1 MKWLKDDAYNAM
13 KQAADNWNKLLNQV
27 LGDAPEMKVEEV
39 TVEVLLEA
47 FEKGSADAG
56 LQEQLATAQNELK
69 QKNQQVEQLQ
79 SDLAELKGTPVTKQ
93 SEARLI
99 MNREPEQRTSK
110 TLRKSTTEIRL
121 LSWLKRRKQDFLHIS
136 NRHGKTRIVRY

>member
-93 SEARLI
+93 SEAKVNNEPGAGAEDIKDFAEKHDGDTLAI
-99 MNREPEQRTSK
+99 MAKAQ
-110 TLRKSTTEIRL
+110 EIGFFTH
-121 LSWLKRRKQDFLHIS
+121 K
-136 NRHGKTRIVRY
+136 

>member
-56 LQEQLATAQNELK
+56 L
-69 QKNQQVEQLQ
+69 
-79 SDLAELKGTPVTKQ
+79 
-93 SEARLI
+93 
-99 MNREPEQRTSK
+99 
-110 TLRKSTTEIRL
+110 
-121 LSWLKRRKQDFLHIS
+121 
-136 NRHGKTRIVRY
+136 

>member
-39 TVEVLLEA
+39 TVEVLFEA

-93 SEARLI
+93 SEAKVNNEPGAGAEDIKDFAEKHDGDTLAI
-99 MNREPEQRTSK
+99 MAKAQETGFFTHK
-110 TLRKSTTEIRL
+110 
-121 LSWLKRRKQDFLHIS
+121 
-136 NRHGKTRIVRY
+136 

>member
-47 FEKGSADAG
+47 FEKGSAEAG
-56 LQEQLATAQNELK
+56 LQEQLTTAQNELK
-69 QKNQQVEQLQ
+69 LKKQQVEQLQ

-93 SEARLI
+93 SEAKIDNEPGAGAEDIKDFAEKHNGETLAI
-99 MNREPEQRTSK
+99 MAKAQETGFFTHK
-110 TLRKSTTEIRL
+110 
-121 LSWLKRRKQDFLHIS
+121 
-136 NRHGKTRIVRY
+136 

>member
-47 FEKGSADAG
+47 FEKGSAEAG
-56 LQEQLATAQNELK
+56 LQEQLTTAQNELK
-69 QKNQQVEQLQ
+69 LKNQQVEQLQ
-79 SDLAELKGTPVTKQ
+79 SDLAEPKGTPVTKQ
-93 SEARLI
+93 SEAKVDNELGAGAEDIKDFAEKHDGETLAI
-99 MNREPEQRTSK
+99 MAKAQETGFFTHK
-110 TLRKSTTEIRL
+110 
-121 LSWLKRRKQDFLHIS
+121 
-136 NRHGKTRIVRY
+136 

>member
-27 LGDAPEMKVEEV
+27 LGDDPEMKVEEV

-93 SEARLI
+93 SEAKVNNEPGAGAEDIKDFAEKHDGDTLAI
-99 MNREPEQRTSK
+99 MAKAQETGFFTHK
-110 TLRKSTTEIRL
+110 
-121 LSWLKRRKQDFLHIS
+121 
-136 NRHGKTRIVRY
+136 

>member
-56 LQEQLATAQNELK
+56 LQEQLVTAQNELK

-93 SEARLI
+93 SEAKVHNEPGAGAEDIKDFAEKHDGDTLAI
-99 MNREPEQRTSK
+99 MAKAQETGFFTHK
-110 TLRKSTTEIRL
+110 
-121 LSWLKRRKQDFLHIS
+121 
-136 NRHGKTRIVRY
+136 

>member
-47 FEKGSADAG
+47 FEKGSAEAG
-56 LQEQLATAQNELK
+56 LQEQLTTAQNELK
-69 QKNQQVEQLQ
+69 LKNQQVEQLQ

-93 SEARLI
+93 SEAKVDNELGAGAEDIKDFAEKHDGETLAI
-99 MNREPEQRTSK
+99 MAKAQETGFFTHK
-110 TLRKSTTEIRL
+110 
-121 LSWLKRRKQDFLHIS
+121 
-136 NRHGKTRIVRY
+136 

>member
-93 SEARLI
+93 SEAKVNNEPGAGAEDIKDCAEKHDGDTLAI
-99 MNREPEQRTSK
+99 MAKAQETGFFTHK
-110 TLRKSTTEIRL
+110 
-121 LSWLKRRKQDFLHIS
+121 
-136 NRHGKTRIVRY
+136 

>member
-1 MKWLKDDAYNAM
+1 MKWLKEDAYNAM

-39 TVEVLLEA
+39 TVEVLLDA

-56 LQEQLATAQNELK
+56 LQEQLTTAQNELK
-69 QKNQQVEQLQ
+69 LKKQQVEQLQ

-93 SEARLI
+93 SEAKIDNEPGAGAEDIKDFAEKHNGETLAI
-99 MNREPEQRTSK
+99 MAKAQETGFFTHK
-110 TLRKSTTEIRL
+110 
-121 LSWLKRRKQDFLHIS
+121 
-136 NRHGKTRIVRY
+136 

>member
-47 FEKGSADAG
+47 FEIGSADAG

-93 SEARLI
+93 SEAKVNNEPGAGAEDIKDFAEKHDGDTLAI
-99 MNREPEQRTSK
+99 MAKAQETGFFTHK
-110 TLRKSTTEIRL
+110 
-121 LSWLKRRKQDFLHIS
+121 
-136 NRHGKTRIVRY
+136 

>member
-56 LQEQLATAQNELK
+56 LQEQLAIAQNELK

-93 SEARLI
+93 SEAKVNNEPGAGAEDIKDFAEKHDGDTLAI
-99 MNREPEQRTSK
+99 MAKALETGFFTHK
-110 TLRKSTTEIRL
+110 
-121 LSWLKRRKQDFLHIS
+121 
-136 NRHGKTRIVRY
+136 

>member
-93 SEARLI
+93 SEAKVNNEPVAGAEDIKDFAEKHDGDTLAI
-99 MNREPEQRTSK
+99 MAKAQETGFFTHK
-110 TLRKSTTEIRL
+110 
-121 LSWLKRRKQDFLHIS
+121 
-136 NRHGKTRIVRY
+136 

>member
-93 SEARLI
+93 SEAKVNNEPGAGVEDIKDFAEKHDGDTLAI
-99 MNREPEQRTSK
+99 MAKAQETGFFTHK
-110 TLRKSTTEIRL
+110 
-121 LSWLKRRKQDFLHIS
+121 
-136 NRHGKTRIVRY
+136 

>member
-93 SEARLI
+93 SEAKVNNEPGAGAEDIKDFAEKHDGDTLAI
-99 MNREPEQRTSK
+99 MANAQETGFFTHK
-110 TLRKSTTEIRL
+110 
-121 LSWLKRRKQDFLHIS
+121 
-136 NRHGKTRIVRY
+136 

>member
-69 QKNQQVEQLQ
+69 QKNQVL
-79 SDLAELKGTPVTKQ
+79 
-93 SEARLI
+93 
-99 MNREPEQRTSK
+99 
-110 TLRKSTTEIRL
+110 
-121 LSWLKRRKQDFLHIS
+121 
-136 NRHGKTRIVRY
+136 

>member
-93 SEARLI
+93 SEAKDNNEPGAGAEDIKDFAEKHDGDTLAI
-99 MNREPEQRTSK
+99 MAKAQETGFFTHK
-110 TLRKSTTEIRL
+110 
-121 LSWLKRRKQDFLHIS
+121 
-136 NRHGKTRIVRY
+136 

>member
-47 FEKGSADAG
+47 FEKGSAEAG
-56 LQEQLATAQNELK
+56 LQEQLTTAQNELK
-69 QKNQQVEQLQ
+69 LKNQQVEQLQ

-93 SEARLI
+93 SEAKIDNEPGAGAEDIKDFAEKHNGETLAI
-99 MNREPEQRTSK
+99 MAKAQETGFFTHK
-110 TLRKSTTEIRL
+110 
-121 LSWLKRRKQDFLHIS
+121 
-136 NRHGKTRIVRY
+136 

>member
-47 FEKGSADAG
+47 FEKGSAEAG
-56 LQEQLATAQNELK
+56 LQEQLTTAQNELK
-69 QKNQQVEQLQ
+69 LKNQQVEKLQ

-93 SEARLI
+93 SEAKVDNELGAGAEDIKDFAEKHDGETLAI
-99 MNREPEQRTSK
+99 MAKAQETGFFTHK
-110 TLRKSTTEIRL
+110 
-121 LSWLKRRKQDFLHIS
+121 
-136 NRHGKTRIVRY
+136 

>member
-47 FEKGSADAG
+47 FEKGSEEAG
-56 LQEQLATAQNELK
+56 LQEQLTTAQNELK
-69 QKNQQVEQLQ
+69 LKNQQVEQLQ

-93 SEARLI
+93 SEAKVDNELGAGAEDIKDFAEKHDGETLAI
-99 MNREPEQRTSK
+99 MAKAQETGFFTHK
-110 TLRKSTTEIRL
+110 
-121 LSWLKRRKQDFLHIS
+121 
-136 NRHGKTRIVRY
+136 

>member
-79 SDLAELKGTPVTKQ
+79 SDLAELKGTPVIKQ
-93 SEARLI
+93 SEAKVNNEPGAGAEDIKDFAEKHDGDTLAI
-99 MNREPEQRTSK
+99 MAKAQETGFFTHK
-110 TLRKSTTEIRL
+110 
-121 LSWLKRRKQDFLHIS
+121 
-136 NRHGKTRIVRY
+136 

>member
-47 FEKGSADAG
+47 FEKGSAETG
-56 LQEQLATAQNELK
+56 LQEQLTTAQNELK
-69 QKNQQVEQLQ
+69 LKNQQVEQLQ

-93 SEARLI
+93 SEAKVDNELGAGAEDIKDFAEKHDGETLAI
-99 MNREPEQRTSK
+99 MAKAQETGFFTHK
-110 TLRKSTTEIRL
+110 
-121 LSWLKRRKQDFLHIS
+121 
-136 NRHGKTRIVRY
+136 